1 MPQFLLELFSE
12 EIPARMQSGAA
23 RDLERLARSAL
34 GESGLEFG
42 RLATFA
48 GPRRLTLVV
57 DGLPLHQ
64 PRKTVERRG
73 PRVGAPPSAIE
84 GFLRS
89 SGASVEAMVQRDG
102 AYFVSSESG
111 GRPTPEVL
119 AAIVKEIVGAFP
131 WPKSM
136 TWASGDLRWVRPLRR
151 ILCVFDRKVVE
162 TAIGGIVSGD
172 LSEGHRSM
180 GDRRVFRAR
189 DFDEYREAL
198 AGHRV
203 VLSMEERK
211 KRILDGATA
220 LCAPRGLELVE
231 DADLLEEVA
240 GMVEWPV
247 ALVGDID
254 EQFLDLPGEV
264 IRTTMRV
271 HLRYFAL
278 ERSRGPAPHFV
289 AVANIE
295 ATDGGAL
302 IAAGNARVLA
312 ARLGDARFFWDE
324 DRRTSLE
331 SRLEKLKGVI
341 FHDRLGTLFDRA
353 LRLEKAARAIAPLVR
368 ADPSAAALAGRLAKA
383 DLVSAMVTELPELQ
397 GLMGG
402 HYAREENLGDDVAN
416 AIADHYRPQG
426 PADRTPTAPVSVAL
440 ALADKIDT
448 IVGFFAIDERPTG
461 SKDPFALRRAA
472 IGVIRI
478 LLEGPIR
485 ASLRSLTAICGAGA
499 SEEDALLAFFADRL
513 KVLLRD
519 EGRRHDLV
527 DAVFALG
534 DDDLVRV
541 VDRVAALSELLET
554 QAGANLLAAYRR
566 AGNILA
572 AEAKKGALP
581 EGPPRAAAG
590 APEEARLRSALA
602 RTRSAV
608 DTLMAKEDFAGA
620 MREMAT
626 LRAPIDAF
634 FDKVLVNSDDPAER
648 DDRLRLL
655 AEVQSTMARAADFSR
670 ISG

>member
-1 MPQFLLELFSE
+1 MPQALLELLSE

-23 RDLERLARSAL
+23 RDLERLARAGL
-34 GESGLEFG
+34 GDAGLEFD
-42 RLATFA
+42 RLSTFA

-73 PRVGAPPSAIE
+73 PRVGAPNSAIE

-89 SGASVEAMVQRDG
+89 AGASVEAMVERDG
-102 AYFVSSESG
+102 VYFLGSESG
-111 GRPTPEVL
+111 GRPTHEVL
-119 AAIVKEIVGAFP
+119 AAIVTEIVGAFP

-136 TWASGDLRWVRPLRR
+136 TWASGELRWVRPLRR
-151 ILCVFDRKVVE
+151 ILCVFDRKVVD
-162 TAIGGIVSGD
+162 TAIGGVASGD
-172 LSEGHRSM
+172 FSEGHRSM

-198 AGHRV
+198 AGHHV
-203 VLSMEERK
+203 VLFIEERK
-211 KRILDGATA
+211 KRILEGATA
-220 LCAPRGLELVE
+220 LCAPRGLELI
-231 DADLLEEVA
+231 DDPDLLEEVA

-247 ALVGDID
+247 ALIGDID
-254 EQFLDLPGEV
+254 ARFMDLPAEV

-278 ERSRGPAPHFV
+278 EHAGRPAPHFV

-295 ATDGGAL
+295 AADGGAL

-353 LRLEKAARAIAPLVR
+353 LRLEKAASAIAPLVG
-368 ADPSAAALAGRLAKA
+368 ADPPAAALAGRLAKA

-402 HYAREENLGDDVAN
+402 HYARAENLGDDVAT
-416 AIADHYRPQG
+416 AIAEHYRPQG
-426 PADRTPTAPVSVAL
+426 PADRMPTASVSVAV

-448 IVGFFAIDERPTG
+448 IVGFFSIDERPTG

-478 LLEGPIR
+478 LLEGRIR
-485 ASLRSLTAICGAGA
+485 ASLRVLTAICGADA
-499 SEEDALLAFFADRL
+499 SGQDALVAFFADRL
-513 KVLLRD
+513 KVVLRD

-541 VDRVAALSELLET
+541 VDRVGALSELLGT
-554 QAGANLLAAYRR
+554 QAGVNLLAAYRR

-581 EGPPRAAAG
+581 EGPPRAPAG
-590 APEEARLRSALA
+590 PPEEGGLRSALA
-602 RTRSAV
+602 RTHSAV
-608 DTLMAKEDFAGA
+608 DGLMAKEDFAGA
-620 MREMAT
+620 MRELAI

-634 FDKVLVNSDDPAER
+634 FDKVLVNSDDPLER
-648 DDRLRLL
+648 ADRLRLL
-655 AEVQSTMARAADFSR
+655 AQVRSTMGRVADFSR